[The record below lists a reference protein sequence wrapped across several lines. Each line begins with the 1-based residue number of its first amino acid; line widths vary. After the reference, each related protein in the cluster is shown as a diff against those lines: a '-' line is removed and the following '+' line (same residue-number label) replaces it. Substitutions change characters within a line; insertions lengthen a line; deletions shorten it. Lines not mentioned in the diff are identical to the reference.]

1 MNDPDTFDGFNGFQ
15 VVSTLGMSHLRRGS
29 PSVGVLYTLNSMG
42 LWWPV
47 GEWHPHSMVGET
59 RPTLSKPM
67 TEWSH
72 SCQAS
77 AQRGTKPFGSGPVM
91 AGRGTPHFF
100 RGNERG
106 SGGESCRAELCAAA
120 SMPGYA
126 FRRFRGAGP

>member
-1 MNDPDTFDGFNGFQ
+1 MIPDTFDGFNGFQ

-47 GEWHPHSMVGET
+47 GESHTHSMVGET

-77 AQRGTKPFGSGPVM
+77 AQHRHK
-91 AGRGTPHFF
+91 
-100 RGNERG
+100 
-106 SGGESCRAELCAAA
+106 
-120 SMPGYA
+120 A
-126 FRRFRGAGP
+126 FR